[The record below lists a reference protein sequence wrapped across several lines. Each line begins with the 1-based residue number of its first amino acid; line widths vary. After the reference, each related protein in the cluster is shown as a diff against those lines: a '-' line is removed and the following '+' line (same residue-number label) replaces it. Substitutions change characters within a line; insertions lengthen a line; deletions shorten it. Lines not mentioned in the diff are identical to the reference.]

1 LSPPAGAPNPVLTTR
16 RDSDSVADMSILI
29 IQENKQARFNY
40 EVVDTFE
47 AGLMLTGS
55 EVKSL
60 REKNVQLK
68 DSYISFR
75 GDEAYLQNAH
85 ISVYK
90 ASSYNNHEPER
101 LRKLL
106 MHRLELDRIYDALR
120 EKGYSCVPLKIYF
133 KKGRAKLEIAL
144 VKGKKTHDKREAIKK
159 RDADAQLRSTLR
171 RNR

>member
-1 LSPPAGAPNPVLTTR
+1 
-16 RDSDSVADMSILI
+16 MSILI
-29 IQENKQARFNY
+29 IQENKKARFDY
-40 EVVDTFE
+40 DIIETFE

-60 REKNVQLK
+60 RDKNVQLK
-68 DSYISFR
+68 DSYVAFR
-75 GDEAYLQNAH
+75 GNEAFLQNAH

-106 MHRLELDRIYDALR
+106 LNRIELERISDALQER
-120 EKGYSCVPLKIYF
+120 GLSCVPLKIYF

-144 VKGKKTHDKREAIKK
+144 VKGRKTHDKREAIKK
-159 RDADAQLRSTLR
+159 RDVDAQIRSTLR